1 MNKVSTIVIT
11 TATTVIGGSLLFHD
25 PVSADTT
32 KVSGQD
38 SIKQNSNEII
48 PSYLE
53 KIANP
58 YVSFNTT
65 NNQFVLNTNIKN
77 VVTDS
82 EFKSIEAQITATNN
96 AIRKSLQS
104 SDSVIVEDPKDNA
117 FTITDSNNNL
127 VKAAGKTDI
136 KFHWNYTRIYLSKST
151 LKTAVAVGAV
161 VGGVYAPAKIIQAA
175 CGIVGLNVNKITSG
189 IWFDYNYTVGALVG
203 NAGIQ

>member
-82 EFKSIEAQITATNN
+82 EFKSTEAQITATNN

-104 SDSVIVEDPKDNA
+104 SDNVIVEDPKDNA

-136 KFHWNYTRIYLSKST
+136 KFHWNYACIYLSKPT
-151 LKTAVAVGAV
+151 LKTAVAV

-189 IWFDYNYTVGALVG
+189 IWFDYNYAAALVG

>member
-82 EFKSIEAQITATNN
+82 EFKSTEAQITQLENLFKVVITLSLKILRTMHLLLPT
-96 AIRKSLQS
+96 AIIIWLKL
-104 SDSVIVEDPKDNA
+104 
-117 FTITDSNNNL
+117 L
-127 VKAAGKTDI
+127 VKQI
-136 KFHWNYTRIYLSKST
+136 
-151 LKTAVAVGAV
+151 
-161 VGGVYAPAKIIQAA
+161 
-175 CGIVGLNVNKITSG
+175 
-189 IWFDYNYTVGALVG
+189 
-203 NAGIQ
+203 